1 MVATLIVSQVLSW
14 LVILCLGIAL
24 LGLARQ
30 VGILHTRVAPA
41 GALSTGGGASVGEGT
56 EGLVGRT
63 LSGQD
68 IALGGARKGTPLRLL
83 MFVSAQCP
91 LCKGLIPIAKSFAQ
105 HERVDLTFVGDD
117 EVSAQQAMIAQHGL
131 QDYAFVNDAGVGQ
144 AMGVGK
150 LPFAV
155 LIGEDGQILSKGL
168 VNSREHLESLVIAH
182 EMGIRSVQEYISGL
196 RHAAA

>member
-41 GALSTGGGASVGEGT
+41 GALSTGGGAGVGEGT

-68 IALGGARKGTPLRLL
+68 ITLGGARKGTPLRLL

-117 EVSAQQAMIAQHGL
+117 EVGAQQAMIAQHGL
-131 QDYAFVNDAGVGQ
+131 QDYAFVNDAAVGQ